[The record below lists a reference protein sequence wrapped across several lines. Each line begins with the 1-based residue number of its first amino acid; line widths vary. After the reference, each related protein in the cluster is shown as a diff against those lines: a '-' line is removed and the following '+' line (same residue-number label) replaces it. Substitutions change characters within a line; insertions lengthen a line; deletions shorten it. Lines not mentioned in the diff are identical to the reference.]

1 MKTRNEVMEI
11 LENVLEKRL
20 EIGKFALPGEF
31 DRETLELLA
40 IMYELDI
47 ISKSYL
53 TSDEKDGYSVK
64 AFVYGQFC
72 FTFTFFMNNVRKNN
86 VRIDKA

>member
-1 MKTRNEVMEI
+1 MKTKNEIMEI

-20 EIGKFALPGEF
+20 EIGKFALPEEF
-31 DRETLELLA
+31 DRDSLELLA

-53 TSDEKDGYSVK
+53 TIDKMDGYSVK
-64 AFVYGQFC
+64 SFIYRQFC
-72 FTFTFFMNNVRKNN
+72 FTFTFFMNNAKKNN
-86 VRIDKA
+86 VRIEKA